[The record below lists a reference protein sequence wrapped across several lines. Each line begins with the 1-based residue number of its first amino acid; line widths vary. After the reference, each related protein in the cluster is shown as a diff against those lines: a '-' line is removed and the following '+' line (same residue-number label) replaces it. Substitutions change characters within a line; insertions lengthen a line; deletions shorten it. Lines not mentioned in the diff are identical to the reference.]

1 MYKRNLVRRM
11 VMKKIIS
18 ILLSAIILLTTGTA
32 YATETKSA
40 DISYNTLPVEFSDNL
55 GTTENLDAMVDD
67 GHLYVNAKQLGER
80 LGYQVKAGD
89 EYVAIFNK
97 EFSNTVPYGITT
109 FYYDSTKVGHMLFN
123 KMVDYEAPFKTVKNA
138 DGEWIPFEFSL
149 LLLNSSDVVLDKK
162 IHVDMPE
169 KNIVDIYMDVLKNN
183 DRYLFDWEADAGA
196 TPGSMFAM
204 GTAANMV
211 QIFNG
216 VLDWDGAS
224 WCQLINS
231 FSMDSS
237 SYDAKYSESFAKMFC
252 TYSDEEL
259 SRDVDAMKEKLKP
272 FNGDNWVVKSMKQID
287 DAYDYKI
294 ENLSKKTADL
304 KKKMVVE
311 NKASVD
317 AYNKSYQELDKLC
330 SRADFFSETTDPFV
344 QVSKSFKEATGFMEA
359 FYSVMEI
366 TGYASEFQNQDKF
379 AVKSLDT
386 FIKNSNYGC
395 VMSKA
400 MKDGLRD
407 YKNTLETDIV
417 SYSAYNYLMNNMGDL
432 LKEGLD
438 VSTTLLDTESKI
450 YLLIWDISKETVPW
464 VKNGLSNTDCFLQS
478 MYAGIVQSDTF
489 KSYIDKRDTV
499 FKDANNITSKNLY
512 EVTQYCYAYLKSCYI
527 TRDAA
532 VGALTEK
539 TKEDNPTYEST
550 QKMVNQEIAKC
561 LVKLKDADKTNK
573 YGCYGFLPE
582 NNKQYLSEYDDGTLI
597 QCVINGVDVNSI
609 YQEYIKNKE
618 YNDYIKDEWKSN
630 NPSQYAIIDIDQDG
644 ENELII
650 RDENDGCSSFSVFRY
665 NDDEQKVIGIDIENI
680 LGYENEKTYHV
691 SRFYGEMLYSSK
703 YKAIVYHENGDPYLN
718 QVVYQSIDGN
728 VLKDKFSIL
737 VDTNNIEKKPYYT
750 LYENS
755 EKELSK
761 SEYDAYLE
769 DMTEVHW
776 ENIEK
781 NDISIKLNRDEIC
794 KIVQQHYNFQ
804 YSANELSVNDYYDT
818 EDGCIV
824 IVRSSL
830 QNEAN
835 GYFTSVNINFET
847 GNATD
852 EIGNVWNIYTK

>member
-1 MYKRNLVRRM
+1 
-11 VMKKIIS
+11 MKKIIS

-32 YATETKSA
+32 YATETKRS

-89 EYVAIFNK
+89 EYVAVFNK

-109 FYYDSTKVGHMLFN
+109 FYYDSTKVRHMLFN

-183 DRYLFDWEADAGA
+183 ERYLFDWEADAGA

-259 SRDVDAMKEKLKP
+259 SQDVDAMKEKLKP

-386 FIKNSNYGC
+386 FIENSNYGC

-464 VKNGLSNTDCFLQS
+464 VKNGLSNTDCFMQS

-489 KSYIDKRDTV
+489 KSYIDKRDAV

-550 QKMVNQEIAKC
+550 QKTVNQEIAKC

-680 LGYENEKTYHV
+680 LGYENENTYHV
-691 SRFYGEMLYSSK
+691 SQFYGEMLYSSK
-703 YKAIVYHENGDPYLN
+703 YKAIVYHENGNPYLN

-830 QNEAN
+830 KNEAN

>member
-1 MYKRNLVRRM
+1 
-11 VMKKIIS
+11 MKKIIS

-89 EYVAIFNK
+89 EYVAVFNK

-149 LLLNSSDVVLDKK
+149 LLLNSSDVLLDKK

-252 TYSDEEL
+252 TYSDEEV
-259 SRDVDAMKEKLKP
+259 SQEVDAMKEKLKP

-489 KSYIDKRDTV
+489 KSYIDKRDAV

-539 TKEDNPTYEST
+539 TKEDNPTYKST

-597 QCVINGVDVNSI
+597 QCVINGVDVNSV

-680 LGYENEKTYHV
+680 LGYENENTYHV

-703 YKAIVYHENGDPYLN
+703 YKAIVYHENGNPYLN

-830 QNEAN
+830 KNEAN